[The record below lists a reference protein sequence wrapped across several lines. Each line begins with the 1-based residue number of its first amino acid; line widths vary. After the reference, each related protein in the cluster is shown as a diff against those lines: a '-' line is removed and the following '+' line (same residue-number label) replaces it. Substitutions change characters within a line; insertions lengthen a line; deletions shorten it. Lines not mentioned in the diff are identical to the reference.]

1 MSMENLSLIVMD
13 PLFPSLQGG
22 IPMQIPPKIPMQ
34 IPNLGLMIV
43 FMLDTYLE
51 YNVGIAGHA
60 QIFLI
65 LGQFVNME
73 NKFHEQT

>member
-43 FMLDTYLE
+43 FMLDIVVL
-51 YNVGIAGHA
+51 NVGIAGHA